1 MFLNES
7 AVCKTEN
14 IYSMKRISLKLLS
27 VLCAAVLLTACGAKK
42 TQETSASDDARPTLV
57 SALTVKG
64 TQLMNAEGDTVVLH
78 GVSYGWHQFWP
89 RFYNASSVEWLV
101 KDWGAQVLRAS
112 MGVELEGAY
121 MDKPEFGMECVQ
133 KVVDAAIANGVYVII
148 DWHSHGI
155 RTEEAKGFFSQM
167 ATRYKGVPN
176 VIYEIFN
183 EPVEDSWERVKAYS
197 EEVVRTI
204 RAIEPDA
211 VILVGCPHWD
221 QDIHLAADNP
231 LAGYHNL
238 MYTVHFY
245 ANTHEQ
251 WLRDRADYALSK
263 GLPLFVSECA
273 GMEASGDG
281 AINPEEWGRW
291 VDWMAQRRISWVAW
305 SISDKDET
313 CSMLYPKASSE
324 GNWADDDVKPWGH
337 IVRQELKGK

>member
-1 MFLNES
+1 MKQIQTIALSFCLAALVAACS
-7 AVCKTEN
+7 SKPKQQPVTEDT
-14 IYSMKRISLKLLS
+14 
-27 VLCAAVLLTACGAKK
+27 AAQDTVVPA
-42 TQETSASDDARPTLV
+42 LV
-57 SALTVKG
+57 VNG
-64 TQLMNAEGDTVVLH
+64 TQLMNSRGDTVVLH

-89 RFYNASSVEWLV
+89 RFYNASSAEWLI

-121 MDKPEFGMECVQ
+121 IDNPELGVQCVQ
-133 KVVDAAIANGVYVII
+133 AVVDAAIAHDTYVII

-155 RTEEAKGFFSQM
+155 RTEEAKGFFTQM

-183 EPVEDSWERVKAYS
+183 EPVEDSWEAVKAYS
-197 EEVVRTI
+197 EEVIKAI
-204 RAIEPDA
+204 RAVEPDA

-231 LAGYHNL
+231 ITGQKNL
-238 MYTVHFY
+238 MYTLHFY
-245 ANTHEQ
+245 AATHGQ
-251 WLRDRADYALSK
+251 WLRDRADYALGK

-281 AINPEEWGRW
+281 PINPEEWGRW
-291 VDWMAQRRISWVAW
+291 VDWMDQRAISWAAW

-313 CSMLYPKASSE
+313 CSMLLPKASSE
-324 GNWADDDVKPWGH
+324 GHWQEDDVKEWGH
-337 IVRQELKGK
+337 IVRAELKK

>member
-1 MFLNES
+1 MKQTTIITFCLAALFAACS
-7 AVCKTEN
+7 SKPKQQPVTEDT
-14 IYSMKRISLKLLS
+14 
-27 VLCAAVLLTACGAKK
+27 AAQDTVVPA
-42 TQETSASDDARPTLV
+42 LV
-57 SALTVKG
+57 VNG
-64 TQLMNAEGDTVVLH
+64 TQLMNSRGDTVVLH

-89 RFYNASSVEWLV
+89 RFYNASSAEWLI

-121 MDKPEFGMECVQ
+121 IDNPELGVQCVQ
-133 KVVDAAIANGVYVII
+133 TVVDAAIAHDTYVII

-155 RTEEAKGFFSQM
+155 RTEEAKGFFTQM

-183 EPVEDSWERVKAYS
+183 EPVEDSWEAVKAYS
-197 EEVVRTI
+197 EEVIKAI
-204 RAIEPDA
+204 RAVEPDA

-221 QDIHLAADNP
+221 QDIHLAADDP
-231 LAGYHNL
+231 IMGQKNL
-238 MYTVHFY
+238 MYTLHFY
-245 ANTHEQ
+245 AATHGQ

-281 AINPEEWGRW
+281 PINPEEWGRW
-291 VDWMAQRRISWVAW
+291 VEWMDQRAISWAAW

-313 CSMLYPKASSE
+313 CSMLFPKASSE
-324 GNWADDDVKPWGH
+324 GNWQEDDVKEWGH
-337 IVRQELKGK
+337 IVRTELKK